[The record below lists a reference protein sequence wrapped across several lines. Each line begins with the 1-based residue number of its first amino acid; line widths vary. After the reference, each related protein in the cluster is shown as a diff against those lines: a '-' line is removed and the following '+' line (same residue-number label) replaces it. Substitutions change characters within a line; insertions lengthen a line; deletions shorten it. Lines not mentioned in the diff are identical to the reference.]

1 MLLAIQGQ
9 MVGIFADD
17 NLCDDRWLNST
28 FRKDMCRHFSAEH
41 FLTAGTAVLRADIAV
56 DHDLCRNIFQLLADF
71 IANEVQGG
79 ITVRTTFL
87 SWRDNLFSTGKR

>member
-1 MLLAIQGQ
+1 

-79 ITVRTTFL
+79 HH
-87 SWRDNLFSTGKR
+87 SQDNVPQLAG